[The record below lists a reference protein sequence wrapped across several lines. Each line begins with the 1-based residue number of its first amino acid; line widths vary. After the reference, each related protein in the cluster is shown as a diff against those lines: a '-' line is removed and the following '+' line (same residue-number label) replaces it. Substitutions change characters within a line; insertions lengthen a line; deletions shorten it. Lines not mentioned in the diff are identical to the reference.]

1 MILARLL
8 ILRIYFLT
16 LPRGA
21 DRHSGRLPQVPST
34 ATSSKNSLIQNA
46 QVEREYGCM

>member
-1 MILARLL
+1 MTLARLL

-16 LPRGA
+16 LPKGA
-21 DRHSGRLPQVPST
+21 DRHLGRLPHVPST

-46 QVEREYGCM
+46 QVEQESGCM